1 MKNCFILFRRAG
13 VYYYEDTTT
22 GRQLSLRTKIE
33 SETPTRFSRQI
44 KDGRIVVITEH
55 TYIRVS
61 AGSVTCKI
69 GCRQVVAGIER
80 MVSDAGYSVVN
91 SNTDQTGAAKKCLT
105 GDIRDA
111 IGNRDMGQL
120 LSLSNAES
128 PMLVTL
134 LGIVAL
140 LRLVQ

>member
-1 MKNCFILFRRAG
+1 
-13 VYYYEDTTT
+13 
-22 GRQLSLRTKIE
+22 
-33 SETPTRFSRQI
+33 
-44 KDGRIVVITEH
+44 
-55 TYIRVS
+55 
-61 AGSVTCKI
+61 
-69 GCRQVVAGIER
+69 
-80 MVSDAGYSVVN
+80 
-91 SNTDQTGAAKKCLT
+91 LT